1 MKKLKLGTP
10 AMGIAIGAVLVA
22 AGALVM
28 VIGFWKVLILACLFG
43 IGYFIGTIENFGEF
57 VRGTANKIIP
67 DKTAQ
72 PINIKEEITREQ
84 ADTIAVYTETVN
96 KEPKEEETEE

>member
-67 DKTAQ
+67 DKSAQ
-72 PINIKEEITREQ
+72 PINIKEEIAREQ
-84 ADTIAVYTETVN
+84 MENGPLVYSETFA
-96 KEPKEEETEE
+96 KESKEETEE